1 MATRQKA
8 SLILALLNG
17 GHTEVTTNFD
27 CYNFHGFPAEELC
40 RPSQKVLRPVSA
52 ESVFLAFRDA
62 DYAEATKSFLIA
74 NLKKYVVFCDDR
86 ALPVFSHKSALA
98 YGRYIVKRNKAGQ
111 LKNSTCT
118 QILSA
123 TKQCF
128 ILLGRPGRWFDAIP
142 TLGKSQATPYKAYS
156 DGDLKKLLPLLRA
169 LFKQLSGQFL
179 KDPGYYLFAANNKPA
194 MTFIWKG
201 SVFTLYGSVSKM
213 MAAATYLLSYYTW
226 ANTTSLLAITRP
238 DETILSTKEKWYQMP
253 VFKRRAF
260 RIITLRFG
268 AHGQLNI
275 PKYSLEFFN
284 QLLKISGIIAEHWVE
299 EKPPRLMITIRDS
312 QASPLRAEELSRF
325 NLFLRNNF
333 HLEDDQGKQLRAVIS
348 RFRATGSQMMQLHHS
363 PAMVA
368 ELLGNTP
375 RTVRRH
381 YSEGSEF
388 DNQSMLQDAVSVMAD
403 KAQYGENTE
412 QAKHRRKKVLGVE
425 ILAYEN
431 LLKMHTPPMK
441 QAHGSYCQ
449 NPFGEQ
455 AEKFLSRVRRH
466 SLLSTEKFACSDLMK
481 CFSCPHQIIVAEVCD
496 IWCLMSFKECLEE
509 SIYRHVDH
517 RHFYQNYASVLSAI
531 DSILNRIDK
540 KILQEAT
547 FKLRDDGPHPLWQER
562 IAFLPQ
568 ATSEAP

>member
-1 MATRQKA
+1 MSSGQNA
-8 SLILALLNG
+8 SLVLRLRNG
-17 GHTEVTTNFD
+17 GYRDITIDFD
-27 CYNFHGFPAEELC
+27 CYNFRGFPAKELC
-40 RPSQKVLRPVSA
+40 SPSLSVLRPISA
-52 ESVFLAFRDA
+52 ESLFLAFRDA
-62 DYAEATKSFLIA
+62 DYAEATKCFLLA
-74 NLKKYVVFCDDR
+74 NLKKYVEYCDNIS
-86 ALPVFSHKSALA
+86 LPVFSHESVLT
-98 YGRYIVKRNKAGQ
+98 YGGYIVQRNKIGE
-111 LKNSTCT
+111 LRNSTCT
-118 QILSA
+118 LTLSSI
-123 TKQCF
+123 KRCF
-128 ILLGRPGRWFDAIP
+128 ILLGKPGYWFDSIP
-142 TLGKSQATPYKAYS
+142 TLGKSQATPHKAYS
-156 DGDLKKLLPLLRA
+156 DNDLKKLLPLLRA
-169 LFKQLSGQFL
+169 LFKQLSAQFL
-179 KDPGYYLFAANNKPA
+179 KDPDYYLFAANNKPT
-194 MTFIWKG
+194 MTFVWKG
-201 SVFTLYGSVSKM
+201 SVFTLYGTVSKM

-226 ANTTSLLAITRP
+226 ANTTSLLAIKRP
-238 DETILSTKEKWYQMP
+238 DETTLSTKEKWYQMP

-284 QLLKISGIIAEHWVE
+284 QLLKISDIIAEHWAGE
-299 EKPPRLMITIRDS
+299 APPRLMITIRDS
-312 QASPLRAEELSRF
+312 QASSLRAEELSRF

-375 RTVRRH
+375 RTIRRH
-381 YSEGSEF
+381 YSEGNVF
-388 DNQSMLQDAVSVMAD
+388 DNQSMLQDAVTVMAD

-412 QAKHRRKKVLGVE
+412 QAKRRRKEILGVE
-425 ILAYEN
+425 ILAYES
-431 LLKMHTPPMK
+431 LLKMHIPPMK

-449 NPFGEQ
+449 SPFGEQ

-466 SLLSTEKFACSDLMK
+466 GLLSTEKFACSDLMK

-547 FKLRDDGPHPLWQER
+547 FKLRDDGPHPLWQEP